1 MVSRRLFSSRIEFL
15 IEESSVEDVARF
27 YGRNPQ
33 TVRRWASGS
42 QAPSQAVRTSV
53 SRRALDRGAARADQ
67 VRVRG
72 RFSEEGTVATR
83 GSIRAVQSVNRNL
96 RRQRLAEIRAARR
109 SGDERRIRMAQDL
122 PSRLTQTQEADLALR
137 RERLIDR
144 DEGRTDEDFVEYE
157 ELYDLYDFDDWEA
170 WRNSYQEMVG

>member
-15 IEESSVEDVARF
+15 IEESSVQEVARF
-27 YGRNPQ
+27 YGRSPE

-53 SRRALDRGAARADQ
+53 SRRALDRGAAPSVQ

-83 GSIRAVQSVNRNL
+83 GSVRAVQGVNRNL
-96 RRQRLAEIRAARR
+96 RRIRLAEIRAARR
-109 SGDERRIRMAQDL
+109 SGDERRIRMAQNL
-122 PSRLTQTQEADLALR
+122 PSRLERSEAESLMLR

-144 DEGRTDEDFVEYE
+144 DRGIDFEGMDDYLFDTWESWRDDLLASGYE
-157 ELYDLYDFDDWEA
+157 Q
-170 WRNSYQEMVG
+170 RSG